1 LVETVIIK
9 YQNPNTLTDT
19 IINLETVNP
28 IEFFGVNNGKLDILK
43 KKFPLLKILSRGTQI
58 KLSGSPE
65 QVDSAKEKIEL
76 IVQYL
81 ERNGHMSENYF
92 EQILGGDD
100 AEVVDNFVERNPND
114 VLVFG
119 PNGKTVRARTA
130 NQKRMVSAADK
141 NDIVF
146 AIGPAGTGKTYTAVA
161 LAVRA
166 LKNKAVKKIILTRPA
181 VEAGESLG
189 FLPGDLKEKIDP
201 YLRPLYD
208 ALDDMIPAD
217 KLGYY
222 MSTRTI
228 EIAPLAY
235 MRGRTLDNA
244 FIILDEAQNSN
255 ELQLKMFLTRIGA
268 NAKAIITGDPTQ
280 VDLPKNQ
287 RSGLEKATR
296 ILKNIDGIAHI
307 ELDEEDVVRHRLV
320 KAIIR
325 AYDKDKE
332 KEMARMEEQGI
343 QPRENNGYAPRRNF
357 NRPPRE
363 E

>member
-1 LVETVIIK
+1 
-9 YQNPNTLTDT
+9 LTET

-43 KKFPLLKILSRGTQI
+43 KKFPLLKILSRGTQL

-65 QVDSAKEKIEL
+65 QIESAKEKIEL

-81 ERNGHMSENYF
+81 QRNGHMSENYF

-100 AEVVDNFVERNPND
+100 AETVDHFVDRNPND
-114 VLVFG
+114 ILVFG

-130 NQKRMVSAADK
+130 NQKLLVSKAER
-141 NDIVF
+141 NDVVF

-166 LKNKAVKKIILTRPA
+166 LKNKLVKKIILTRPA

-222 MSTRTI
+222 MSTRVI

-244 FIILDEAQNSN
+244 FIILDEAQNATD
-255 ELQLKMFLTRIGA
+255 LQIKMFLTRIGA
-268 NAKAIITGDPTQ
+268 NAKAIITGDLTQ
-280 VDLPKNQ
+280 IDLPKNQ
-287 RSGLEKATR
+287 RSGLEKAVR

-307 ELDEEDVVRHRLV
+307 ELNEEDVVRHRLV
-320 KAIIR
+320 KAIIK
-325 AYDKDKE
+325 AYDRDKE
-332 KEMARMEEQGI
+332 KDESH
-343 QPRENNGYAPRRNF
+343 APIPLHKRNS
-357 NRPPRE
+357 RDE
-363 E
+363 SSATTE

>member
-1 LVETVIIK
+1 M
-9 YQNPNTLTDT
+9 TDT
-19 IINLETVNP
+19 IINLDSVNP
-28 IEFFGVNNGKLDILK
+28 IEFFGVNNGKLDILR
-43 KKFPLLKILSRGTQI
+43 KKFPLLKILSRGTQLKI
-58 KLSGSPE
+58 SGAPE
-65 QVDSAKEKIEL
+65 QIESAREKIDL
-76 IVQYL
+76 VVQYL
-81 ERNGHMSENYF
+81 QRNGHLSENYF
-92 EQILGGDD
+92 EQIIGGDD
-100 AEVVDNFVERNPND
+100 SETVDNFVEHHPND
-114 VLVFG
+114 ILVFG
-119 PNGKTVRARTA
+119 PNGKTVRARTQ
-130 NQKRMVSAADK
+130 NQKKMVQAVDR

-166 LKNKAVKKIILTRPA
+166 LKNKLVKKIILTRPA

-244 FIILDEAQNSN
+244 FIILDEAQNTN
-255 ELQLKMFLTRIGA
+255 DLQLKMFLTRIGA

-280 VDLPKNQ
+280 VDLPRNM
-287 RSGLEKATR
+287 RSGLEKSTR
-296 ILKNIDGIAHI
+296 ILKSIEGIAHI
-307 ELDEEDVVRHRLV
+307 DLTEEDVVRHRLV
-320 KAIIR
+320 KAIIK
-325 AYDKDKE
+325 AYEKE
-332 KEMARMEEQGI
+332 KEREDKQG
-343 QPRENNGYAPRRNF
+343 
-357 NRPPRE
+357 
-363 E
+363 

>member
-1 LVETVIIK
+1 MTE
-9 YQNPNTLTDT
+9 T
-19 IINLETVNP
+19 IINLDSVNP
-28 IEFFGVNNGKLDILK
+28 IEFFGVNNGKLDLLK
-43 KKFPLLKILSRGTQI
+43 KRFPLLKILSRGTQL
-58 KLSGSPE
+58 KLSGAAE
-65 QVDSAKEKIEL
+65 QVEQAKDKIEL
-76 IVQYL
+76 LVQYL
-81 ERNGHMSENYF
+81 ERNGNVSHNYF

-100 AEVVDNFVERNPND
+100 VEAVDNFVEKNPHE

-119 PNGKTVRARTA
+119 PNGKSVRARTQ
-130 NQKRMVSAADK
+130 NQKKMVSMAEK
-141 NDIVF
+141 NDIIF

-166 LKNKAVKKIILTRPA
+166 LKNKMVKKIILTRPA

-222 MSTRTI
+222 MSTRVI

-244 FIILDEAQNSN
+244 FIILDEAQNTTD
-255 ELQLKMFLTRIGA
+255 LQIKMFLTRIGA
-268 NAKAIITGDPTQ
+268 NAKAIITGDLSQ

-287 RSGLEKATR
+287 KSGLEKATR

-325 AYDKDKE
+325 AYDKE
-332 KEMARMEEQGI
+332 KEQYNEGR
-343 QPRENNGYAPRRNF
+343 
-357 NRPPRE
+357 
-363 E
+363 

>member
-1 LVETVIIK
+1 MALLPGTPDARQKRNE
-9 YQNPNTLTDT
+9 LTDT

-43 KKFPLLKILSRGTQI
+43 KKFPLLKILSRGTQL
-58 KLSGSPE
+58 KLSGAPE
-65 QVDSAKEKIEL
+65 QITSAREKIEL
-76 IVQYL
+76 IVSYL

-92 EQILGGDD
+92 EQVLGGDD
-100 AEVVDNFVERNPND
+100 AETIDHFTERNPNE

-119 PNGKTVRARTA
+119 PNGKSVRARTA
-130 NQKRMVSAADK
+130 NQKKLVADAEK

-161 LAVRA
+161 IAVRA
-166 LKNKAVKKIILTRPA
+166 LKNKQVKKIILTRPA

-222 MSTRTI
+222 MTTRTI

-244 FIILDEAQNSN
+244 FIILDEAQNATD
-255 ELQLKMFLTRIGA
+255 LQLKMFLTRIGA
-268 NAKAIITGDPTQ
+268 NAKAIITGDMTQ
-280 VDLPKNQ
+280 VDLPRHQ
-287 RSGLEKATR
+287 RSGLQTAVR

-320 KAIIR
+320 KHILR
-325 AYDKDKE
+325 AYNKEHE
-332 KEMARMEEQGI
+332 KEN
-343 QPRENNGYAPRRNF
+343 PDHNK
-357 NRPPRE
+357 
-363 E
+363 

>member
-1 LVETVIIK
+1 MTE
-9 YQNPNTLTDT
+9 T
-19 IINLETVNP
+19 IINLESVNP
-28 IEFFGVNNGKLDILK
+28 IEFFGVNNGKLDLLK
-43 KKFPLLKILSRGTQI
+43 KRFPLLKILSRGTQI
-58 KLSGSPE
+58 KLSGAKE
-65 QVDSAKEKIEL
+65 QIEAAKEKIEL
-76 IVQYL
+76 LIQYL
-81 ERNGHMSENYF
+81 ERNGNVSHNYF

-100 AEVVDNFVERNPND
+100 TESLDLYVEKNPHD

-119 PNGKTVRARTA
+119 PNGKSVRARTQ
-130 NQKRMVSAADK
+130 NQKLMVSMAEK
-141 NDIVF
+141 NDIIF

-166 LKNKAVKKIILTRPA
+166 LKNKQVKKIILTRPA

-222 MSTRTI
+222 MSTRVI

-235 MRGRTLDNA
+235 MRGRTLDHA
-244 FIILDEAQNSN
+244 YIILDEAQNTTD
-255 ELQLKMFLTRIGA
+255 LQIKMFLTRIGA
-268 NAKAIITGDPTQ
+268 NAKAIITGDMTQ
-280 VDLPKNQ
+280 IDLPKNQ
-287 RSGLEKATR
+287 RSGLEKATK
-296 ILKNIDGIAHI
+296 ILKNIEGIAHV

-325 AYDKDKE
+325 AYDKDKT
-332 KEMARMEEQGI
+332 
-343 QPRENNGYAPRRNF
+343 NNEAG
-357 NRPPRE
+357 
-363 E
+363 

>member
-1 LVETVIIK
+1 MTE
-9 YQNPNTLTDT
+9 T
-19 IINLETVNP
+19 IINLESVNP

-43 KKFPLLKILSRGTQI
+43 KKFPLLKILSRGTQV

-65 QVDSAKEKIEL
+65 QIVDAKEKIDL
-76 IVQYL
+76 IVQYI

-100 AEVVDNFVERNPND
+100 QQAVDNFIDRNPND

-130 NQKRMVSAADK
+130 NQKRMVSAVDK

-161 LAVRA
+161 FAVRA
-166 LKNKAVKKIILTRPA
+166 LKNKSVKKIILTRPA
-181 VEAGESLG
+181 VEAGENLG

-222 MSTRTI
+222 MTTRTI

-235 MRGRTLDNA
+235 MRGRTLDHA
-244 FIILDEAQNSN
+244 FIILDEAQNTN
-255 ELQLKMFLTRIGA
+255 DGQLKMFLTRIGA

-280 VDLPKNQ
+280 IDLPKNM
-287 RSGLEKATR
+287 RSGIDKALR
-296 ILKNIDGIAHI
+296 ILKNVDGIAHI
-307 ELDEEDVVRHRLV
+307 ELDEEDVVRHKLV
-320 KAIIR
+320 KAIIK

-332 KEMARMEEQGI
+332 NDPGFE
-343 QPRENNGYAPRRNF
+343 RRG
-357 NRPPRE
+357 
-363 E
+363 

>member
-1 LVETVIIK
+1 MTE
-9 YQNPNTLTDT
+9 T
-19 IINLETVNP
+19 IINLESVNP
-28 IEFFGVNNGKLDILK
+28 IDFFGVNNNKFDLLK

-58 KLSGSPE
+58 KLSGAPE
-65 QVDSAKEKIEL
+65 QIDIAKEKIEL
-76 IVQYL
+76 IIQYM
-81 ERNGHMSENYF
+81 ERNGHLSENYF

-100 AEVVDNFVERNPND
+100 AEVIDNFVDQNPNE

-130 NQKRMVSAADK
+130 NQKKMVTSADK

-166 LKNKAVKKIILTRPA
+166 LKNKLVKKIILTRPA

-217 KLGYY
+217 KLAYY
-222 MSTRTI
+222 MSSRTI

-244 FIILDEAQNSN
+244 FIILDESQNAN
-255 ELQLKMFLTRIGA
+255 DLQIKMFLTRIGA

-280 VDLPKNQ
+280 VDLPRNQ
-287 RSGLEKATR
+287 KSGLDKAVR
-296 ILKNIDGIAHI
+296 ILQNIEGIAHI
-307 ELDEEDVVRHRLV
+307 QLDEEDVVRHKLV
-320 KAIIR
+320 KAIIK
-325 AYDKDKE
+325 AYDKE
-332 KEMARMEEQGI
+332 
-343 QPRENNGYAPRRNF
+343 RENETENSYHR
-357 NRPPRE
+357 
-363 E
+363 

>member
-1 LVETVIIK
+1 MTE
-9 YQNPNTLTDT
+9 T

-28 IEFFGVNNGKLDILK
+28 IEFFGINNGKLDILK
-43 KKFPLLKILSRGTQI
+43 KKFPLLKILSRGTQV

-65 QVDSAKEKIEL
+65 QVGLAKEKIDLL
-76 IVQYL
+76 IAYL
-81 ERNGHMSENYF
+81 ERNGNLSENYL

-100 AEVVDNFVERNPND
+100 QETIDNFIERNPSD

-119 PNGKTVRARTA
+119 PNGRSVRARTA
-130 NQKRMVSAADK
+130 NQKRMVAAIDK
-141 NDIVF
+141 NDVMF

-166 LKNKAVKKIILTRPA
+166 LKNKLVKKIILTRPA

-222 MSTRTI
+222 MSTRVI

-244 FIILDEAQNSN
+244 FIILDEAQNTTD
-255 ELQLKMFLTRIGA
+255 LQLKMFLTRIGA
-268 NAKAIITGDPTQ
+268 NAKAIITGDLTQ

-287 RSGLEKATR
+287 RSGLIKGIN
-296 ILKNIDGIAHI
+296 ILKNIDGISHI

-325 AYDKDKE
+325 AYDKDHQQE
-332 KEMARMEEQGI
+332 QEQG
-343 QPRENNGYAPRRNF
+343 GYRR
-357 NRPPRE
+357 
-363 E
+363 

>member
-1 LVETVIIK
+1 MTE
-9 YQNPNTLTDT
+9 T
-19 IINLETVNP
+19 IISLETVNP
-28 IEFFGVNNGKLDILK
+28 IEFFGANNGKLDILK
-43 KKFPLLKILSRGTQI
+43 KKFPLLKILSRGTQL

-65 QVDSAKEKIEL
+65 QVENAKEKISL

-100 AEVVDNFVERNPND
+100 AETVDHFIDRNPND
-114 VLVFG
+114 ILVFG
-119 PNGKTVRARTA
+119 PNGKTVRARTS
-130 NQKRMVSAADK
+130 NQKKLVHMAEK
-141 NDIVF
+141 NDVVF

-166 LKNKAVKKIILTRPA
+166 LKNKLVKKIILTRPA

-222 MSTRTI
+222 MTTRII

-244 FIILDEAQNSN
+244 FIILDEAQNATD
-255 ELQLKMFLTRIGA
+255 LQIKMFLTRIGA
-268 NAKAIITGDPTQ
+268 NAKAIITGDLTQ

-287 RSGLEKATR
+287 RSGLDKAVR
-296 ILKNIDGIAHI
+296 ILRNIDGIAHI

-320 KAIIR
+320 KAIIK
-325 AYDKDKE
+325 AYDREHNKE
-332 KEMARMEEQGI
+332 AEQLNGWKET
-343 QPRENNGYAPRRNF
+343 REIRKTLPIEKNKPV
-357 NRPPRE
+357 E
-363 E
+363 

>member
-1 LVETVIIK
+1 MLGRYFTSPSPLK
-9 YQNPNTLTDT
+9 TTTLTET
-19 IINLETVNP
+19 IINLESVNP
-28 IEFFGVNNGKLDILK
+28 IDFFGVNNNKFDLLK

-58 KLSGSPE
+58 KLSGAPE
-65 QVDSAKEKIEL
+65 QIDIAKEKIEL
-76 IVQYL
+76 VIQYMQ
-81 ERNGHMSENYF
+81 RNGHLSENYF

-100 AEVVDNFVERNPND
+100 AEVIDNFVDQNPNEIL
-114 VLVFG
+114 VLG
-119 PNGKTVRARTA
+119 PNGKSVRARTA
-130 NQKRMVSAADK
+130 NQKKMVTSADK

-166 LKNKAVKKIILTRPA
+166 LKNKLVKKIILTRPA

-217 KLGYY
+217 KLAYY
-222 MSTRTI
+222 MSSRTI

-244 FIILDEAQNSN
+244 FIILDEAQNAN
-255 ELQLKMFLTRIGA
+255 DLQIKMFLTRIGS

-280 VDLPKNQ
+280 VDLPRNQ
-287 RSGLEKATR
+287 KSGLDKAVR
-296 ILKNIDGIAHI
+296 ILQNIEGIAHI
-307 ELDEEDVVRHRLV
+307 QLDEEDVVRHKLV
-320 KAIIR
+320 KAIIK
-325 AYDKDKE
+325 AYDKE
-332 KEMARMEEQGI
+332 
-343 QPRENNGYAPRRNF
+343 RENETENAYHR
-357 NRPPRE
+357 
-363 E
+363 

>member
-1 LVETVIIK
+1 LISKLEDIRQQRIKFEQNENQSTKNLKSATLTETVI
-9 YQNPNTLTDT
+9 
-19 IINLETVNP
+19 NLDSINP
-28 IEFFGVNNGKLDILK
+28 IEFFGVNNGKLDLLK
-43 KKFPLLKILSRGTQI
+43 KRFPLLKILSRGKQI
-58 KLSGSPE
+58 KLSGAQE
-65 QVDSAKEKIEL
+65 QLTQAKEKIEML
-76 IVQYL
+76 IQYL
-81 ERNGHMSENYF
+81 ERNGNVSHNYF

-100 AEVVDNFVERNPND
+100 AEVVDNFVEKNPQD

-119 PNGKTVRARTA
+119 PNGKSVRARTL
-130 NQKRMVSAADK
+130 NQKKMVSLAEK
-141 NDIVF
+141 NDVIF

-166 LKNKAVKKIILTRPA
+166 LKNKMVKKIILTRPA
-181 VEAGESLG
+181 VEAGENLG

-222 MSTRTI
+222 MSTRVI

-235 MRGRTLDNA
+235 MRGRTLDHA
-244 FIILDEAQNSN
+244 FIILDEAQNTTD
-255 ELQLKMFLTRIGA
+255 LQIKMFLTRIGP
-268 NAKAIITGDPTQ
+268 NAKAIITGDLSQ

-287 RSGLEKATR
+287 RSGLIKASR

-325 AYDKDKE
+325 AYDK
-332 KEMARMEEQGI
+332 
-343 QPRENNGYAPRRNF
+343 EN
-357 NRPPRE
+357 E
-363 E
+363 

>member
-1 LVETVIIK
+1 MTE
-9 YQNPNTLTDT
+9 T

-28 IEFFGVNNGKLDILK
+28 IEFFGVNNGKLDLLK

-58 KLSGSPE
+58 KLSGAPE
-65 QVDSAKEKIEL
+65 QIENAKEKIEL
-76 IVQYL
+76 LVQYL
-81 ERNGHMSENYF
+81 ERNGHVSENYF

-100 AEVVDNFVERNPND
+100 AETVDNFIERNPNE

-119 PNGKTVRARTA
+119 PNGKSVRARTA
-130 NQKRMVSAADK
+130 NQKRMVTASDK
-141 NDIVF
+141 NDIIF

-166 LKNKAVKKIILTRPA
+166 LKNKMVKKIILTRPA

-208 ALDDMIPAD
+208 ALDNMIPAD

-222 MSTRTI
+222 MQTRVI

-235 MRGRTLDNA
+235 MRGRTLDHA
-244 FIILDEAQNSN
+244 YIILDEAQNATD
-255 ELQLKMFLTRIGA
+255 LQIKMFLTRIGS
-268 NAKAIITGDPTQ
+268 NAKAIITGDLTQ

-287 RSGLEKATR
+287 RSGLDKAIR
-296 ILKNIDGIAHI
+296 ILKNIDGIGHI

-320 KAIIR
+320 KAIIK
-325 AYDKDKE
+325 AYDRE
-332 KEMARMEEQGI
+332 REQNDT
-343 QPRENNGYAPRRNF
+343 RENRF
-357 NRPPRE
+357 DKF
-363 E
+363 

>member
-1 LVETVIIK
+1 MTE
-9 YQNPNTLTDT
+9 T

-58 KLSGSPE
+58 KLSGAPE
-65 QVDSAKEKIEL
+65 QIGLAKEKIEL
-76 IVQYL
+76 LIQYL
-81 ERNGHMSENYF
+81 ERNGNVSENYF

-100 AEVVDNFVERNPND
+100 AETVDNFVERNPNE

-119 PNGKTVRARTA
+119 PNGKSVRARTA
-130 NQKRMVSAADK
+130 NQKRMVTATDK
-141 NDIVF
+141 NDILF

-166 LKNKAVKKIILTRPA
+166 LKNKSVKKIILTRPA

-222 MSTRTI
+222 MSTRVI

-244 FIILDEAQNSN
+244 FIILDEAQNATD
-255 ELQLKMFLTRIGA
+255 LQIKMFLTRIGA
-268 NAKAIITGDPTQ
+268 NAKAIITGDLTQ
-280 VDLPKNQ
+280 VDLPKHQ

-296 ILKNIDGIAHI
+296 ILRNIDGITHI
-307 ELDEEDVVRHRLV
+307 ELDEDDVVRHRLV
-320 KAIIR
+320 KAIIK
-325 AYDKDKE
+325 AYDKDFERQQEYNNSKN
-332 KEMARMEEQGI
+332 QGS
-343 QPRENNGYAPRRNF
+343 
-357 NRPPRE
+357 
-363 E
+363 

>member
-1 LVETVIIK
+1 
-9 YQNPNTLTDT
+9 LTET

-65 QVDSAKEKIEL
+65 QVELAKEKIDL
-76 IVQYL
+76 LVSYL
-81 ERNGHMSENYF
+81 ERNGQLSDNYF

-100 AEVVDNFVERNPND
+100 QKSIDNFVERNPSD

-119 PNGKTVRARTA
+119 PNGKTVRARTQ
-130 NQKRMVSAADK
+130 NQKRMVSAIDK
-141 NDIVF
+141 NDIMF

-166 LKNKAVKKIILTRPA
+166 LKNKLVKKIILTRPA

-222 MSTRTI
+222 MSTRVI

-235 MRGRTLDNA
+235 MRGRTLDHA
-244 FIILDEAQNSN
+244 FIILDEAQNTTD
-255 ELQLKMFLTRIGA
+255 LQLKMFLTRIGA
-268 NAKAIITGDPTQ
+268 NAKAIITGDLTQ

-287 RSGLEKATR
+287 RSGLVKGIN
-296 ILKNIDGIAHI
+296 ILKNIDGISHI

-325 AYDKDKE
+325 AYDKDHQ
-332 KEMARMEEQGI
+332 MEEEQ
-343 QPRENNGYAPRRNF
+343 NPRR
-357 NRPPRE
+357 
-363 E
+363 